1 MCPFFFMH
9 IKECH
14 YFILEK
20 NSFISGKKD
29 LKVLGG
35 SFEGIFGMVELTL
48 IASKERVLKPHGALT
63 VFPWTGSVIHVTMHP
78 APRTALIR
86 PGNLVRKF

>member
-1 MCPFFFMH
+1 MDPISMCPFFFMH

-29 LKVLGG
+29 LKVLGR

-48 IASKERVLKPHGALT
+48 IASKERVLKPHRALT
-63 VFPWTGSVIHVTMHP
+63 VFPWTVCDP
-78 APRTALIR
+78 CDNAPSSTHC
-86 PGNLVRKF
+86 PD